1 MPPRANSRYRHC
13 RGILDEDGN
22 TLLTER
28 EPFGFRRFADTLE
41 HRVVEGD
48 SLWGLAAQ
56 YYAALERPAGYWW
69 VLADFQPEPIV
80 DPTLALE
87 VGRVLMIPSLRVLTD
102 VILGD
107 RRRGSR

>member
-13 RGILDEDGN
+13 RGVLDDAGN
-22 TLLTER
+22 TLLTQR
-28 EPFGFRRFADTLE
+28 EPFGFRRFADTIE

-48 SLWGLAAQ
+48 SLWGLAAR

-69 VLADFQPEPIV
+69 VIADFQPEPIV
-80 DPTLALE
+80 DPTLTLE
-87 VGRVLMIPSLRVLTD
+87 VGRVLVIPSLRVLTD

-107 RRRGSR
+107 RRRGTR

>member
-13 RGILDEDGN
+13 RGGRDDAGN

-28 EPFGFRRFADTLE
+28 EPFGFRRFADTIE

-48 SLWGLAAQ
+48 SLWGLAARH
-56 YYAALERPAGYWW
+56 YATLERPAGYWW
-69 VLADFQPEPIV
+69 VIADFQPEPIV
-80 DPTLALE
+80 DPTLTLE
-87 VGRVLMIPSLRVLTD
+87 VGRVLVIPSLRVLTD

-107 RRRGSR
+107 RRRGTR

>member
-1 MPPRANSRYRHC
+1 MPPQANSRYRHC
-13 RGILDEDGN
+13 RGVLDESGH

-28 EPFGFRRFADTLE
+28 KPFGFWRFADNLE

-48 SLWGLAAQ
+48 LLWGLAAR
-56 YYAALERPAGYWW
+56 YYAALERLDGYWW

-87 VGRVLMIPSLRVLTD
+87 VGRVLMIPSLQMLTD
-102 VILGD
+102 VILSD
-107 RRRGSR
+107 RSRRTG

>member
-1 MPPRANSRYRHC
+1 V
-13 RGILDEDGN
+13 LDEAGN

-28 EPFGFRRFADTLE
+28 EPFGFRRFADTIE

-48 SLWGLAAQ
+48 SLWGLAAR
-56 YYAALERPAGYWW
+56 YYVALERPAGYWW

-102 VILGD
+102 VVLSD
-107 RRRGSR
+107 RSRRAR

>member
-13 RGILDEDGN
+13 RGVLDEHGN
-22 TLLTER
+22 TALTER
-28 EPFGFRRFADTLE
+28 EPFGFRRFADNLE

-48 SLWGLAAQ
+48 SLWGLAARR
-56 YYAALERPAGYWW
+56 YAALERPAGYWW
-69 VLADFQPEPIV
+69 VIADFQPEPIV
-80 DPTLALE
+80 DPTLTLD
-87 VGRVLMIPSLRVLTD
+87 VGRVLVIPSLRVLTD